1 VRAIAI
7 PAARAIVS
15 VPVSAKPSHQELA
28 SAALRAELEAARAE
42 NARLRAK
49 VEPTIQIERDPN
61 GKGNVVLYSW
71 HQRRPVSL
79 WPSQI
84 DDLVKGVNLDA
95 LPAGH
100 FLRRL
105 VLVAGDLPRTR
116 TQDE

>member
-1 VRAIAI
+1 
-7 PAARAIVS
+7 
-15 VPVSAKPSHQELA
+15 
-28 SAALRAELEAARAE
+28 
-42 NARLRAK
+42 
-49 VEPTIQIERDPN
+49 
-61 GKGNVVLYSW
+61 
-71 HQRRPVSL
+71 VSL